1 MSEYNGRRSSRLGL
15 QAGEVEKLSGELSPQ
30 EMVDWANASIDRVSE
45 LEAENERLR
54 IRVAELERSREFF
67 LQATEQQLGD

>member
-30 EMVDWANASIDRVSE
+30 EMVDWANANIDRVSE

-54 IRVAELERSREFF
+54 MRVAELERSREFL